1 MSEGGERPMKAV
13 LFDFNGTLYNDTA
26 LHMAAWKNF
35 FRKFFDMKLT
45 DEEVFRRCI
54 GPSNADIFADFFHG
68 TLSEAGGRAPERD
81 RRSGISRAARSRAGR
96 AHPRGSL

>member
-45 DEEVFRRCI
+45 DE
-54 GPSNADIFADFFHG
+54 
-68 TLSEAGGRAPERD
+68 
-81 RRSGISRAARSRAGR
+81 
-96 AHPRGSL
+96 